1 VAQVE
6 SESSDNDSD
15 RWRRALQFATR
26 VAIDQFLELNTILQH
41 PKVAA
46 DLMVKNKVPTGIALQ
61 FVSNINIKKFQR
73 EGRKS

>member
-1 VAQVE
+1 MAQVE